1 MGAADKGLIAS
12 IHSQLRNRAK
22 GIWLECRRD
31 SVELDRNQSMA
42 YIETSLTSYLRVMEV

>member
-22 GIWLECRRD
+22 ATGWN
-31 SVELDRNQSMA
+31 VEDILLSLT
-42 YIETSLTSYLRVMEV
+42 ETSQWHTMKLV